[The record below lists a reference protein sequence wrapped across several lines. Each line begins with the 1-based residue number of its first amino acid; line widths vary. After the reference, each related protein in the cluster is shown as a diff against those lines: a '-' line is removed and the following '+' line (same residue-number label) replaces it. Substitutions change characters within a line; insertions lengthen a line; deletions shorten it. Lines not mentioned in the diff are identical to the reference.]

1 METKVG
7 VYSQIEAMKMP
18 SLDSVDPLLSARDG
32 DKEKEIPAID
42 GVNTKGSDSSA
53 KNICHELDSNNLSSD
68 SLAVGS
74 LVHNNP
80 NMLSEVSKPAVSSF
94 KGRGI
99 LLPLLDLHKDHD
111 ADSLPSPTREAPS
124 RFPVHKVMAVGDGI
138 AKSVLPIAKVLVDT
152 EDSKL
157 HIYETDAHKAVSTYQ
172 QKFGRNSF
180 FTSDRLPSPTPSEE
194 CDDGDGDTSS
204 EVSSSSTIGN
214 LRNVNPPIMGRPNVP
229 SMDISSMQG
238 PVTVKSVAAITSGS
252 NALVKASAKSRDPR
266 LRLASP
272 DVNVLDLNQR
282 PFSIMH
288 NAPKVEPIGTVSSR
302 KQKTVEEP
310 SLEGPALKR
319 QRNGLEYSGVIRDV
333 RTVSGSGGW
342 LEDTGIVGPQL
353 MKRNQL
359 MENAETDPIK
369 MANVVNFPGSSCANA
384 SATITATEQVP
395 VTGASTAALLP
406 ALLKDIAVN
415 PTMLI
420 NILKLRQQQSLV
432 AESQQKS
439 ADPTKSTALPPN
451 SNSILGAVPLVNVAP
466 SKASGLFPKSA
477 VTLQIPSQIA
487 PMVSSLFIY
496 FLLLNAGSIY
506 VLSMCLV
513 KSVCSLWWLNGS
525 SFCLNATSIFLFLF
539 FLVVSYIV
547 IWLLTFRRDFNFTFV
562 STFFFFL
569 KICFL

>member
-1 METKVG
+1 
-7 VYSQIEAMKMP
+7 MKP
-18 SLDSVDPLLSARDG
+18 SLDSVDLLWSARDG
-32 DKEKEIPAID
+32 DKEKEIPALD
-42 GVNTKGSDSSA
+42 GVHNKDSDTSPKNTGR
-53 KNICHELDSNNLSSD
+53 ELISNNFSSD

-74 LVHNNP
+74 LVHNSLNV
-80 NMLSEVSKPAVSSF
+80 LSEVSKPAVSSF
-94 KGRGI
+94 KGRGV

-138 AKSVLPIAKVLVDT
+138 AKSVLPIAKVPHDT

-157 HIYETDAHKAVSTYQ
+157 HIYETDALKAVSTYQ

-204 EVSSSSTIGN
+204 EVSSSSTIVN
-214 LRNVNPPIMGRPNVP
+214 LRNVNPPIIGRPIAP
-229 SMDISSMQG
+229 SMDISSIQG
-238 PVTVKSVAAITSGS
+238 PITVKSVAAITSS
-252 NALVKASAKSRDPR
+252 NTPVKASAKSRDPR
-266 LRLASP
+266 LRLASS
-272 DVNVLDLNQR
+272 DVNGLDLNQR

-353 MKRNQL
+353 IQRNQL

-369 MANVVNFPGSSCANA
+369 MANVVNIPGSSCANA
-384 SATITATEQVP
+384 SATISGNEQVS
-395 VTGASTAALLP
+395 VTGTSTVASLP

-420 NILKLRQQQSLV
+420 NILKMRQQQSLV
-432 AESQQKS
+432 AEAQQKS
-439 ADPTKSTALPPN
+439 ADPTKSTTLPPN

-466 SKASGLFPKSA
+466 SKASGLFPKPA

-496 FLLLNAGSIY
+496 FLLLINAENIF
-506 VLSMCLV
+506 VLSMCLF
-513 KSVCSLWWLNGS
+513 KSQFVFVVVQWL
-525 SFCLNATSIFLFLF
+525 IFLFECNFNIPLLF
-539 FLVVSYIV
+539 SLVVSYIA

-562 STFFFFL
+562 SIL
-569 KICFL
+569 LS